1 MAERLRDPDFRLLAR
16 SPTINFSLNI
26 ADTFWIHAPYRIW
39 KLNVKSK
46 SKKWDRGLK
55 CLNFCFH
62 RSSYDL
68 LLEGIRLQY
77 LYFLEDTFITDNI
90 A

>member
-46 SKKWDRGLK
+46 SKKWGLGYN
-55 CLNFCFH
+55 L
-62 RSSYDL
+62 
-68 LLEGIRLQY
+68 
-77 LYFLEDTFITDNI
+77 
-90 A
+90 